1 MDELTLLR
9 QLVVD
14 EPMADESARAEVWR
28 RLHEGQTLG
37 RRRMTLRHSEEA
49 IDRRQAARPLRRHG
63 RLRRPGGRVAVAAA
77 ILVGGLLV
85 TPAFG
90 LGSRLLDL
98 INGKSTPGDVQT
110 PAWSPDGRKLAFVSR
125 RDGNSEIYAINADG
139 SAQENLTRQPAND
152 SHPSWSP
159 DGRKIAFV
167 SRRNGNSE
175 IYVMNADGSGL
186 RNVTRTPS
194 NDLDPA
200 WSPDGRAIAFVQKI
214 QKKCAPS
221 PLHTPCNN
229 YETYLSVVNGDGSG
243 LRRLTTH
250 PVHLFNPSWS
260 ADGKTIRY
268 GRYLVHADGTG
279 QTELPR
285 NVPLA
290 GAWSPDG
297 QRIAFA
303 VVPRSPR
310 KPLAGT
316 GLWVMNADGSGSRR
330 VARNA
335 TGSNPAWSPDGRRI
349 AFRRFEWFDG
359 QFGQLG
365 FAGPSD
371 LFVVNA
377 DGSGL
382 RRLTRHAANVRWF
395 AWSPDGRTIAFLGE
409 REVYIVKADGS
420 GERRLTQ
427 LNK

>member
-1 MDELTLLR
+1 MDKLDDLFRGFRSGVTAPSGDAVSAAREVLLR
-9 QLVVD
+9 
-14 EPMADESARAEVWR
+14 EIESI
-28 RLHEGQTLG
+28 EGP
-37 RRRMTLRHSEEA
+37 
-49 IDRRQAARPLRRHG
+49 RPSRP
-63 RLRRPGGRVAVAAA
+63 RRPWEFLAVAAA

-125 RDGNSEIYAINADG
+125 RDGNSDIYVMNADG
-139 SAQENLTRQPAND
+139 SGQENLTRQPAND

-186 RNVTRTPS
+186 RNVTRSPS

-229 YETYLSVVNGDGSG
+229 NEAYLSVVNGDGSG

-250 PVHLFNPSWS
+250 PAHLFNPSWS

-303 VVPRSPR
+303 VVDRSPGLR
-310 KPLAGT
+310 TDDANA
-316 GLWVMNADGSGSRR
+316 GLWVMNADGSNPRR

-335 TGSNPAWSPDGRRI
+335 ASTDPAWSPDGRRI
-349 AFRRFEWFDG
+349 AFRRFDRLAEN
-359 QFGQLG
+359 
-365 FAGPSD
+365 SD

-382 RRLTRHAANVRWF
+382 RRLTRHAASVAERAHLARWF
-395 AWSPDGRTIAFLGE
+395 AWSPDGRTIAFLHN
-409 REVYIVKADGS
+409 REVYIVKADGN